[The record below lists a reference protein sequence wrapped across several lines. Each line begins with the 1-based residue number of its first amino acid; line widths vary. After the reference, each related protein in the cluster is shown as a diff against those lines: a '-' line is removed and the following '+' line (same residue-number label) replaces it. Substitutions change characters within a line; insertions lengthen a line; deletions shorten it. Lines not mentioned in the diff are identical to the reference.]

1 MEKTRFKLLESIGWE
16 SVGRDQSSAAI
27 VRSSQHPGQ
36 HPAPRTRSLG
46 RNFKVVLPNFFY
58 PIDGDTVLGHQAT
71 ATSSAHRGMY
81 PY

>member
-16 SVGRDQSSAAI
+16 SVGRDQRSAGI

-46 RNFKVVLPNFFY
+46 RNFKVVLPNFVY
-58 PIDGDTVLGHQAT
+58 PMEIRCSVTKPQPLHLLT
-71 ATSSAHRGMY
+71 EE
-81 PY
+81 